1 MLLASSSGFNFLLLF
16 TFFKFTSLPLDPRRL
31 NLSLLTTAF
40 MLFRTQSAAVYGI
53 DADLVEVEVDLTPAR
68 GEADSPSS
76 VIIVGLPDAAVRESR
91 ERIRA
96 AINNSGFFF
105 PFHKTTI
112 NLAPADVRKEGASF
126 DLPIAL
132 GILGAN
138 GDLGEGSTIKDVLTV
153 GELSLDGHVRAIK
166 GALPIALR
174 ARDAGIKSLLLPEEN
189 AKEAAVVAGIDVFA
203 VDDLRGAVELIARL
217 EKGTGASGA
226 NRPAPL
232 RVDPAELLR
241 HRDDYHVDFRE
252 VRGQYAAK
260 RALEVASAG
269 SHNIL
274 LIGPPGSG
282 KTMLAKRLPTIL
294 PPLEFEAALELTK
307 IYSVA
312 GLTNR
317 TGLVTERPFR
327 SPHHT
332 ISDAGLIGG
341 GAQPRPGEVSLAH
354 HGVLFLD
361 ELPEFDRS
369 VLEVLRQP
377 LEDQQVTISRAAMAL
392 TFPSSFMLAAAMN
405 PCPCGFWNDPTRECR
420 CTPLQIQRYV
430 GRISGPLLDRIDIH
444 IDVPAV
450 RFKELTGDAPPDA
463 ESSSDIRQRVERA
476 RERQRERFK
485 GEGIFSNAQMSS
497 RHIRRFCRIDA
508 ECERMLENAMTRLGL
523 SARAYDRILKVSRTI
538 ADLEDSDEIRPGH
551 TAEAVGY
558 RSLDRTYWT

>member
-1 MLLASSSGFNFLLLF
+1 
-16 TFFKFTSLPLDPRRL
+16 
-31 NLSLLTTAF
+31 

-53 DADLVEVEVDLTPAR
+53 DADLVDVEVDLTPAR
-68 GEADSPSS
+68 NEVDTSPP
-76 VIIVGLPDAAVRESR
+76 VTIVGLPDAAVRESR

-96 AINNSGFFF
+96 AVNNSGFFF

-138 GDLGEGSTIKDVLTV
+138 GDLGELESLTDVLTV
-153 GELSLDGHVRAIK
+153 GELSLDGRVRAIK
-166 GALPIALR
+166 GALPVAIR
-174 ARDAGIKSLLLPEEN
+174 ARDARLKTLVLPEEN
-189 AKEAAVVAGIDVFA
+189 ATEAAVVAGVDVYGVA
-203 VDDLRGAVELIARL
+203 DLRAAVELVTALAR
-217 EKGTGASGA
+217 SGGE
-226 NRPAPL
+226 RPAPV
-232 RVDPAELLR
+232 RVEPAEVLAPR
-241 HRDDYHVDFRE
+241 SAHGVDFRE
-252 VRGQYAAK
+252 VRGQLATK

-269 SHNIL
+269 AHNIL

-307 IYSVA
+307 IHSVA
-312 GLTNR
+312 GLTGR
-317 TGLVTERPFR
+317 AGLVTERPFR

-341 GAQPRPGEVSLAH
+341 GAVPRPGEVSLAH

-377 LEDQQVTISRAAMAL
+377 LEDQKVTISRASMSL
-392 TFPSSFMLAAAMN
+392 TFPASFMLAAAMN

-444 IDVPAV
+444 VDVPAV
-450 RFKELTGDAPPDA
+450 RFKELAGVGAPT
-463 ESSSDIRQRVERA
+463 ESSEDIRARVAAA
-476 RERQRERFK
+476 RGRQLARFE
-485 GEGIFSNAQMSS
+485 GEGIFANAQMSP
-497 RHIRRFCRIDA
+497 RQIRLHCRIDA
-508 ECERMLENAMTRLGL
+508 ECERLLEGAMARQGL

-538 ADLEDSDEIRPGH
+538 ADLDAADDIRPAH
-551 TAEAVGY
+551 VAEAVGY

>member
-1 MLLASSSGFNFLLLF
+1 
-16 TFFKFTSLPLDPRRL
+16 
-31 NLSLLTTAF
+31 

-53 DADLVEVEVDLTPAR
+53 DADLVDIEVDLTPAR
-68 GEADSPSS
+68 GEADTPSS
-76 VIIVGLPDAAVRESR
+76 VTIVGLPDLAVRESR

-96 AINNSGFFF
+96 AINNSAFFF

-138 GDLGEGSTIKDVLTV
+138 GDLGDFEGLTDVLSV
-153 GELSLDGHVRAIK
+153 GELSLDGRVRPIR
-166 GALPIALR
+166 GALPIAVR

-189 AKEAAVVAGIDVFA
+189 ATEAAVVAGVDVFA
-203 VDDLRGAVELIARL
+203 VSTLRGAVELISALR
-217 EKGTGASGA
+217 SGA
-226 NRPAPL
+226 NARPRPL
-232 RVDPAELLR
+232 RVDEAALLSTDG
-241 HRDDYHVDFRE
+241 HYDVDFRE
-252 VRGQYAAK
+252 VRGQQAVK

-282 KTMLAKRLPTIL
+282 KTMLAKRLPTVL

-307 IYSVA
+307 IHSVA
-312 GLTNR
+312 GLTGR

-341 GAQPRPGEVSLAH
+341 GAIPRPGEVSLAH

-377 LEDQQVTISRAAMAL
+377 LEDQKVTISRAAMSL
-392 TFPSSFMLAAAMN
+392 TFPASFMLAAAMN

-430 GRISGPLLDRIDIH
+430 GRVSGPLLDRIDIH
-444 IDVPAV
+444 VDVPAV
-450 RFKELTGDAPPDA
+450 RFKELRGEAPA
-463 ESSSDIRQRVERA
+463 GESSAEIRA
-476 RERQRERFK
+476 RVLAARGRQHERFRA
-485 GEGIFSNAQMSS
+485 EGIFANGQMSS
-497 RHIRRFCRIDA
+497 RHLRRFCQIGG
-508 ECERMLENAMTRLGL
+508 ECELLLETAMTRQGL

-538 ADLEDSDEIRPGH
+538 ADLEGSAEIRPGH
-551 TAEAVGY
+551 VAEAVGY
-558 RSLDRTYWT
+558 RSLDRTYWA

>member
-1 MLLASSSGFNFLLLF
+1 
-16 TFFKFTSLPLDPRRL
+16 
-31 NLSLLTTAF
+31 
-40 MLFRTQSAAVYGI
+40 MLFCALSAAVYGI
-53 DADLVEVEVDLTPAR
+53 DANLVDVEVDLTPAR
-68 GEADSPSS
+68 SEVDQTPP
-76 VIIVGLPDAAVRESR
+76 VIIVGLPDLAVRESR

-138 GDLGEGSTIKDVLTV
+138 GDLAGSEHLTDILSV
-153 GELSLDGHVRAIK
+153 GELSLDGRVRPIR

-174 ARDAGIKSLLLPEEN
+174 ARESKTRHLLFPDEN
-189 AKEAAVVAGIDVFA
+189 AKEAAVVSGINVYPVSDLRNA
-203 VDDLRGAVELIARL
+203 VDLIAAIRS
-217 EKGTGASGA
+217 E
-226 NRPAPL
+226 NPPAPI
-232 RVDPAELLR
+232 RVDLAEILI
-241 HRDDYHVDFRE
+241 HDDCYSVDFRE
-252 VRGQYAAK
+252 VRGQQAAK
-260 RALEVASAG
+260 RALEVATAG
-269 SHNIL
+269 GHNIL

-282 KTMLAKRLPTIL
+282 KTMLTKRLPTIL

-307 IYSVA
+307 IHSVA
-312 GLTNR
+312 GLTGR
-317 TGLVTERPFR
+317 SGLLTNRPFR

-341 GAQPRPGEVSLAH
+341 GAIPRPGEVSLAH
-354 HGVLFLD
+354 QGVLFLD

-377 LEDQQVTISRAAMAL
+377 LEDQKVTISRASMSL
-392 TFPSSFMLAAAMN
+392 TFPASFMLAAAMN

-430 GRISGPLLDRIDIH
+430 GRVSDPLLDRIDIH
-444 IDVPAV
+444 VDVPAV
-450 RFKELTGDAPPDA
+450 RFQELTGDAPPDA
-463 ESSSDIRQRVERA
+463 EDSAAIRLRVIKA
-476 RERQRERFK
+476 RNKQRERFAAD
-485 GEGIFSNAQMSS
+485 GLFSNAAMTP
-497 RHIRRFCRIDA
+497 RLIRSYCRIDS
-508 ECERMLENAMTRLGL
+508 ESETMLERAMTRLGL

-538 ADLEDSDEIRPGH
+538 ADLEDSDDIKSDH
-551 TAEAVGY
+551 VAEAVHY

>member
-1 MLLASSSGFNFLLLF
+1 
-16 TFFKFTSLPLDPRRL
+16 
-31 NLSLLTTAF
+31 

-53 DADLVEVEVDLTPAR
+53 DANLVDVEVDLTPIR
-68 GEADSPSS
+68 SETDNPSA
-76 VIIVGLPDAAVRESR
+76 VIIVGLPDLAVRESR

-96 AINNSGFFF
+96 AINNSAFFF

-138 GDLGEGSTIKDVLTV
+138 GDLGEAQHLTDILSV
-153 GELSLDGHVRAIK
+153 GELSLDGRVRAIR

-174 ARDAGIKSLLLPEEN
+174 ARQSQTKHLLLPDEN
-189 AKEAAVVAGIDVFA
+189 AKEAAVVTDVNVYA
-203 VDDLRGAVELIARL
+203 VTDLRNAVEMIAAIRSDNPP
-217 EKGTGASGA
+217 E
-226 NRPAPL
+226 PIH
-232 RVDPAELLR
+232 VDPADLLIHDER
-241 HRDDYHVDFRE
+241 YAVDFRE
-252 VRGQYAAK
+252 VRGQQAAK
-260 RALEVASAG
+260 RALEVATAG
-269 SHNIL
+269 GHNIL

-307 IYSVA
+307 IHSVA
-312 GLTNR
+312 GLTGR
-317 TGLVTERPFR
+317 AGLVTERPFR

-341 GAQPRPGEVSLAH
+341 GAVPRPGEVSLAH
-354 HGVLFLD
+354 QGILFLD

-377 LEDQQVTISRAAMAL
+377 LEDQKVTISRAAMSL
-392 TFPSSFMLAAAMN
+392 TFPASFMLAAAMN

-420 CTPLQIQRYV
+420 CSPLQIQRYV

-450 RFKELTGDAPPDA
+450 RFRDLTGASAP
-463 ESSSDIRQRVERA
+463 ESEDSATIRQRVIRA
-476 RERQRERFK
+476 RARQCERFARD
-485 GEGIFSNAQMSS
+485 GIFANAAMTP
-497 RHIRRFCRIDA
+497 RLIRSYCRIDPESEA
-508 ECERMLENAMTRLGL
+508 MLERAMTRLGL

-538 ADLEDSDEIRPGH
+538 ADLEGADEIRSAH
-551 TAEAVGY
+551 VAEAVHY

>member
-1 MLLASSSGFNFLLLF
+1 V
-16 TFFKFTSLPLDPRRL
+16 
-31 NLSLLTTAF
+31 
-40 MLFRTQSAAVYGI
+40 LFRTQSAAVYGI
-53 DADLVEVEVDLTPAR
+53 DADLVDVEVDLTPVR
-68 GEADSPSS
+68 NEDTPSS
-76 VIIVGLPDAAVRESR
+76 VTIVGLPDAAVRESR

-96 AINNSGFFF
+96 AISNCSFFF
-105 PFHKTTI
+105 PFQKTTI

-138 GDLGEGSTIKDVLTV
+138 GDLGEAENLTETLSV
-153 GELSLDGHVRAIK
+153 GELSLDGRVRAIK

-174 ARDAGIKSLLLPEEN
+174 ARDAAIKHLILPEEN
-189 AKEAAVVAGIDVFA
+189 AKEAAVVSGVDVYP
-203 VDDLRGAVELIARL
+203 VSDLRGAVALIAALR
-217 EKGTGASGA
+217 SVSP
-226 NRPAPL
+226 PAPL
-232 RVDPAELLR
+232 RIDPSEILVHKDHYR
-241 HRDDYHVDFRE
+241 VDFAE
-252 VRGQYAAK
+252 VRGQMAAK

-307 IYSVA
+307 IHSVA
-312 GLTNR
+312 GLTGR
-317 TGLVTERPFR
+317 AGLVTERPFR

-341 GAQPRPGEVSLAH
+341 GAVPRPGEVSLAH
-354 HGVLFLD
+354 QGVLFLD

-377 LEDQQVTISRAAMAL
+377 LEDQKVTISRAAMSL
-392 TFPSSFMLAAAMN
+392 TFPASFMLAAAMN

-420 CTPLQIQRYV
+420 CTPLLIQRYV

-444 IDVPAV
+444 VDVPAV
-450 RFKELTGDAPPDA
+450 KFRELVGEPAQNSEPSA
-463 ESSSDIRQRVERA
+463 AIRERVINA
-476 RERQRERFK
+476 RERQQDRFA
-485 GEGIFSNAQMSS
+485 GQGIFSNAAMTPKL
-497 RHIRRFCRIDA
+497 IRDHCRIDA
-508 ECERMLENAMTRLGL
+508 ESESMLERAMARLGL

-538 ADLEDSDEIRPGH
+538 ADLEGSENITSAH
-551 TAEAVGY
+551 VAEAVGY

>member
-1 MLLASSSGFNFLLLF
+1 
-16 TFFKFTSLPLDPRRL
+16 
-31 NLSLLTTAF
+31 

-53 DADLVEVEVDLTPAR
+53 DADLVDIEVDLAPAR
-68 GEADSPSS
+68 GESDSQPS
-76 VIIVGLPDAAVRESR
+76 VTIVGLPDAAVRESR

-96 AINNSGFFF
+96 AIANCSFFF

-138 GDLGEGSTIKDVLTV
+138 GDLGNAEDLTDTLSV
-153 GELSLDGHVRAIK
+153 GELSLDGRVRPIR
-166 GALPIALR
+166 GALSIAIR
-174 ARDAGIKSLLLPEEN
+174 AREAGIKHLLLPEQN
-189 AKEAAVVAGIDVFA
+189 AKEAAVVGGVDVYP
-203 VDDLRGAVELIARL
+203 VTDLRGAVELIIML
-217 EKGTGASGA
+217 CGPVEG
-226 NRPAPL
+226 RPAPL
-232 RVDPAELLR
+232 RVEPSEVLSYVDR
-241 HRDDYHVDFRE
+241 YHVDFHE
-252 VRGQYAAK
+252 VRGQFAAK

-294 PPLEFEAALELTK
+294 PSLEFEAALELTK
-307 IYSVA
+307 IHSVA
-312 GLTNR
+312 GLTGR
-317 TGLVTERPFR
+317 SGLVTEKPFR

-341 GAQPRPGEVSLAH
+341 GAIPRPGEVSLAH

-377 LEDQQVTISRAAMAL
+377 LEDQKVTISRAAMSL
-392 TFPSSFMLAAAMN
+392 TFPASFMLAAAMN

-450 RFKELTGDAPPDA
+450 RFKELRGDGKPEGEGSA
-463 ESSSDIRQRVERA
+463 EIRERVVGA
-476 RERQRERFK
+476 RERQRERLQS
-485 GEGIFSNAQMSS
+485 EGIFANAQMTT
-497 RHIRRFCRIDA
+497 RLIRRYCRIDS
-508 ECERMLENAMTRLGL
+508 ESERLLESAMTRLGL

-538 ADLEDSDEIRPGH
+538 ADLDGQDEIAAAH
-551 TAEAVGY
+551 VAEAVGY

>member
-1 MLLASSSGFNFLLLF
+1 
-16 TFFKFTSLPLDPRRL
+16 
-31 NLSLLTTAF
+31 

-53 DADLVEVEVDLTPAR
+53 DADLVDIEVDLTPAR
-68 GEADSPSS
+68 NEADTPAS
-76 VIIVGLPDAAVRESR
+76 VTIVGLPDAAVRESR

-96 AINNSGFFF
+96 AVNNSAYFF

-138 GDLGEGSTIKDVLTV
+138 GDLGDAEGLPELLSV
-153 GELSLDGHVRAIK
+153 GELSLDGRVRPVR
-166 GALPIALR
+166 GALPVAIR
-174 ARDAGIKSLLLPEEN
+174 AREAGIKSLLLPEEN
-189 AKEAAVVAGIDVFA
+189 APEAAVVKGVDVFA
-203 VDDLRGAVELIARL
+203 VSTLRDAVELVSALGRR
-217 EKGTGASGA
+217 GDGDASA
-226 NRPAPL
+226 RPAPV
-232 RVDPAELLR
+232 RVEEARLLSTEGR
-241 HRDDYHVDFRE
+241 YDVDFAE
-252 VRGQYAAK
+252 VRGQQAVK

-274 LIGPPGSG
+274 LVGPPGSG
-282 KTMLAKRLPTIL
+282 KTMLAKRLPTIM

-307 IYSVA
+307 IHSVA
-312 GLTNR
+312 GLTGR
-317 TGLVTERPFR
+317 SGLVTERPFR

-341 GAQPRPGEVSLAH
+341 GAVPRPGEVSLAH

-377 LEDQQVTISRAAMAL
+377 LEDQRVTISRAAMTL
-392 TFPSSFMLAAAMN
+392 TFPASFMLAAAMN
-405 PCPCGFWNDPTRECR
+405 PCPCGHYNDPTHECR

-450 RFKELTGDAPPDA
+450 RFRDLTGDAGPEP
-463 ESSSDIRQRVERA
+463 ESSATIRERVTRA
-476 RERQRERFK
+476 RGRQLERFA
-485 GEGIFSNAQMSS
+485 GEGIFSNAAMTP
-497 RHIRRFCRIDA
+497 RLIRRYCRIDA
-508 ECERMLENAMTRLGL
+508 DGERLLESAMTRLGL
-523 SARAYDRILKVSRTI
+523 SARAYDRILKLSRTI
-538 ADLEDSDEIRPGH
+538 ADLDASEKVETQH
-551 TAEAVGY
+551 VAEALGY

>member
-1 MLLASSSGFNFLLLF
+1 
-16 TFFKFTSLPLDPRRL
+16 
-31 NLSLLTTAF
+31 
-40 MLFRTQSAAVYGI
+40 MLFRTLSAAVYGI
-53 DADLVEVEVDLTPAR
+53 DADLVDIEVDLTPVR
-68 GEADSPSS
+68 GEAENPQS
-76 VIIVGLPDAAVRESR
+76 VTIVGLPDAAVRESR

-96 AINNSGFFF
+96 AITNCGFFF
-105 PFHKTTI
+105 PFQRITI

-138 GDLGEGSTIKDVLTV
+138 GDLSEENSLTQLLCV
-153 GELSLDGHVRAIK
+153 GELSLDGRVRPIK
-166 GALPIALR
+166 GALPIAIL
-174 ARDAGIKSLLLPEEN
+174 AREAQIKHVILPDEN
-189 AKEAAVVAGIDVFA
+189 AKEAAVVSGVNVYPIT
-203 VDDLRGAVELIARL
+203 DLRSAVELIAALR
-217 EKGTGASGA
+217 S
-226 NRPAPL
+226 PDPPQPL
-232 RVDPAELLR
+232 TIDPAEILARAAL
-241 HRDDYHVDFRE
+241 YNVDFRE
-252 VRGQYAAK
+252 VRGQVSVK

-307 IYSVA
+307 IHSVA
-312 GLTNR
+312 GLTGR
-317 TGLVTERPFR
+317 AGLVTERPFR

-341 GAQPRPGEVSLAH
+341 GAVPRPGEVSLAH

-377 LEDQQVTISRAAMAL
+377 LEDQRVTISRAAMSL
-392 TFPSSFMLAAAMN
+392 TFPASFMLAAAMN

-420 CTPLQIQRYV
+420 CSPLQIQRYV

-450 RFKELTGDAPPDA
+450 KFRDLTGDAPPETDDSA
-463 ESSSDIRQRVERA
+463 TIRERVISA
-476 RERQRERFK
+476 REKQRTRLAPEK
-485 GEGIFSNAQMSS
+485 IFSNAEMTP
-497 RHIRRFCRIDA
+497 RMIRRHCRIDSDS
-508 ECERMLENAMTRLGL
+508 EQMLERAMTRLGL

-538 ADLEDSDEIRPGH
+538 ADLESCEEIRSAH
-551 TAEAVGY
+551 VAEAVGY
-558 RSLDRTYWT
+558 RSLDRTYWS

>member
-1 MLLASSSGFNFLLLF
+1 
-16 TFFKFTSLPLDPRRL
+16 
-31 NLSLLTTAF
+31 

-53 DADLVEVEVDLTPAR
+53 DADLVDIEVDLTPYR
-68 GEADSPSS
+68 GEADHQPP
-76 VIIVGLPDAAVRESR
+76 VTIVGLPDAAVRESR

-96 AINNSGFFF
+96 AIANCAFFF
-105 PFHKTTI
+105 PIEKMTI

-138 GDLGEGSTIKDVLTV
+138 GDLGSAEDLTETLSV
-153 GELSLDGHVRAIK
+153 GELSLDGRVRPIR
-166 GALPIALR
+166 GALSIALR
-174 ARDAGIKSLLLPEEN
+174 AREAGIIHLLLPDQN
-189 AKEAAVVAGIDVFA
+189 AKEAAVVNGIDVYPVA
-203 VDDLRGAVELIARL
+203 DLRGAVNLIIAL
-217 EKGTGASGA
+217 SGPVDR
-226 NRPAPL
+226 RPAPL
-232 RVDPAELLR
+232 KIEPSEVLSYADRYR
-241 HRDDYHVDFRE
+241 VDFRE
-252 VRGQYAAK
+252 VRGQFAAK

-307 IYSVA
+307 IHSVV
-312 GLTNR
+312 GLTGR
-317 TGLVTERPFR
+317 SGLVTERPFR

-341 GAQPRPGEVSLAH
+341 GAIPRPGEVSLAH

-361 ELPEFDRS
+361 ELPEFDRR

-377 LEDQQVTISRAAMAL
+377 LEDQHVTISRAAMSL
-392 TFPSSFMLAAAMN
+392 TFPASFMLAAAMN
-405 PCPCGFWNDPTRECR
+405 PCPCGFWNDPTRECH
-420 CTPLQIQRYV
+420 CSQLQIQRYV

-450 RFKELTGDAPPDA
+450 RFKELRGDDTPDG
-463 ESSSDIRQRVERA
+463 ESSQQIRERVIQA
-476 RERQRERFK
+476 RDRQRERFQN
-485 GEGIFSNAQMSS
+485 EGVFSNAQMSP
-497 RHIRRFCRIDA
+497 RQIRVFCKINS
-508 ECERMLENAMTRLGL
+508 ESESMLESAMTRLGL
-523 SARAYDRILKVSRTI
+523 SARAFDRILKVSRTI
-538 ADLEDSDEIRPGH
+538 ADLDGQADILPVH
-551 TAEAVGY
+551 VAEAVGY

>member
-1 MLLASSSGFNFLLLF
+1 
-16 TFFKFTSLPLDPRRL
+16 
-31 NLSLLTTAF
+31 
-40 MLFRTQSAAVYGI
+40 MLFRTRSAAVYGI
-53 DADLVEVEVDLTPAR
+53 DADLVDIEVDLTPAR
-68 GEADSPSS
+68 GESDAPSA
-76 VIIVGLPDAAVRESR
+76 VIIVGLPDLAVRESR

-96 AINNSGFFF
+96 AINNSAFFF

-138 GDLGEGSTIKDVLTV
+138 GDLAEKGGLADVLAL
-153 GELSLDGHVRAIK
+153 GELSLDGRVRPVR
-166 GALPIALR
+166 GALPVALR
-174 ARDAGIKSLLLPEEN
+174 ARDAGIRSLLLPEEN
-189 AKEAAVVAGIDVFA
+189 ATEAAVVAGVDVYA
-203 VDDLRGAVELIARL
+203 VQTLRAAVELVAALRA
-217 EKGTGASGA
+217 GAA
-226 NRPAPL
+226 PAPL
-232 RVDPAELLR
+232 RVEEAGLFSADGTY
-241 HRDDYHVDFRE
+241 DVDFRE
-252 VRGQYAAK
+252 VRGQLAVK

-274 LIGPPGSG
+274 LKGPPGSG

-307 IYSVA
+307 IHSVA
-312 GLTNR
+312 GLTGR

-341 GAQPRPGEVSLAH
+341 GALPRPGEVSLAH

-377 LEDQQVTISRAAMAL
+377 LEERRVTISRAAMTL
-392 TFPSSFMLAAAMN
+392 TFPASFMLAAAMN
-405 PCPCGFWNDPTRECR
+405 PCACGFFNDPVRECR
-420 CTPLQIQRYV
+420 CTPLQVQRYV
-430 GRISGPLLDRIDIH
+430 GRVSGPLLDRIDIH
-444 IDVPAV
+444 VDVPAV
-450 RFKELTGDAPPDA
+450 RFKELSERGGAPEGETSA
-463 ESSSDIRQRVERA
+463 AVRA
-476 RERQRERFK
+476 RVVAARARQRERFR
-485 GEGIFSNAQMSS
+485 GSRVFANAQMSS
-497 RHIRRFCRIDA
+497 RLIRRHCRLDA
-508 ECERMLENAMTRLGL
+508 EGERLLEQAMTRQGL

-538 ADLEDSDEIRPGH
+538 ADLEASEEIRPAH
-551 TAEAVGY
+551 VAEAVGY